1 MTDLFTNP
9 EFWKYLSIPV
19 IAALIGWI
27 TNWMA
32 IKLTFYPKE
41 FIGIRPFLGWQGI
54 IPSKA
59 EKMARI
65 AVDSTIAK
73 IGTVQE
79 IFEYIDPRVLTQYIV
94 DHTVPRTDEY
104 VDEIMLAEH
113 PTFWEN
119 LPQKAREMV
128 YQRVRD
134 RSPELVDNLVDDFSN
149 NAEDLLDI
157 QNMVVTQLG
166 EDRSLLNRI
175 FLECG
180 EKEFRFIINSGLY
193 FGFAFGIIQM
203 IVWYYFQA
211 GWILPFFGLLVGW
224 ATNWI
229 ALNFIF
235 RPLYPVKIG
244 PFRLQGQFLR
254 RQPEVAQSF
263 CHIVT
268 HEILTVGNL
277 VDAILNGPKAD
288 RARNL
293 VRKHMKKLVDETAG
307 MGKAFTQM
315 AFGPTSFANLKQR
328 VGDLSIE
335 IASETFDDPMFA
347 NDRAA
352 AVEDIMRRRMEELS
366 PAEFQE
372 LLRPCF
378 QEDEIKLIAAGAALG
393 FLAGLA
399 QLTFIFGATMF

>member
-1 MTDLFTNP
+1 MMDLFSTP

-32 IKLTFYPKE
+32 IKLTFHPKE
-41 FIGIRPFLGWQGI
+41 FIGIHPFLGWQGI

-79 IFEYIDPRVLTQYIV
+79 IIEYIDPRVLTQYIV
-94 DHTVPRTDEY
+94 DQSIPRTEEY

-128 YQRVRD
+128 YQRVRE
-134 RSPELVDNLVDDFSN
+134 RSPELVDNLVDDFSA

-180 EKEFRFIINSGLY
+180 KKEFRFIINSGLY
-193 FGFAFGIIQM
+193 FGFGFGLLQM
-203 IVWYYFQA
+203 ATWYFFQA

-244 PFRLQGQFLR
+244 PIRLQGQFLR
-254 RQPEVAQSF
+254 RQPEVAESF

-288 RARNL
+288 RAQNL

-307 MGKAFTQM
+307 MAKAFTQI
-315 AFGPTSFANLKQR
+315 AFGPTSFASLKER

-335 IASETFDDPMFA
+335 IAEETFDDPMFA

-352 AVEDIMRRRMEELS
+352 AVEDIMRRRMQELS
-366 PAEFQE
+366 PEEFQE

-399 QLTFIFGATMF
+399 QLTFIFGAAMF

>member
-1 MTDLFTNP
+1 MDLFCNT
-9 EFWKYLSIPV
+9 ELWKYLSIPV

-27 TNWMA
+27 TNWLA
-32 IKLTFYPKE
+32 IKLTFYPME
-41 FIGIRPFLGWQGI
+41 FIGIRPWLGWQGI

-65 AVDSTIAK
+65 AVNATIAK

-79 IFEYIDPRVLTQYIV
+79 IFEYIDPRVMTQYVV
-94 DHTVPRTDEY
+94 DHSIPRTEEY

-119 LPQKAREMV
+119 LPQRARQLV
-128 YQRVRD
+128 YDRVR
-134 RSPELVDNLVDDFSN
+134 RRTPELVDSLVDDFSN

-157 QNMVVTQLG
+157 QKMVIDQLS
-166 EDRSLLNRI
+166 ENRSLLNRI

-180 EKEFRFIINSGLY
+180 QREFRFIINSGLY
-193 FGFAFGIIQM
+193 FGFVFGLIQM
-203 IVWYYFQA
+203 VIWYSSQA
-211 GWILPFFGLLVGW
+211 GWILPAFGLLVGW

-235 RPLYPVKIG
+235 RPLHPVRIG
-244 PFRLQGQFLR
+244 PIRLQGQFLR
-254 RQPEVAQSF
+254 RQPEVAESF

-268 HEILTVGNL
+268 HEILTVGHL
-277 VDAILNGPKAD
+277 VDAILNGPRSH

-293 VRKHMKKLVDETAG
+293 VRKHMKQLVDETAG
-307 MGKAFTQM
+307 MGKAFTQVT
-315 AFGPTSFANLKQR
+315 FGPASFANLKQR

-335 IASETFDDPMFA
+335 IAEETFDDPMFES
-347 NDRAA
+347 DRAC
-352 AVEDIMRRRMEELS
+352 AVEEIMRRRMEDLS
-366 PAEFQE
+366 PEEFQN

-378 QEDEIKLIAAGAALG
+378 QEDEIKLIMAGAALG

-399 QLTFIFGATMF
+399 QLTFIFGASMF

>member
-1 MTDLFTNP
+1 MMDLFTNP
-9 EFWKYLSIPV
+9 ELWKYLSIPV
-19 IAALIGWI
+19 IAALIGWV

-32 IKLTFYPKE
+32 IKLTFHPRE

-79 IFEYIDPRVLTQYIV
+79 IFEYIDPRVLTQHVV
-94 DHTVPRTDEY
+94 DHTVPRTEEY

-119 LPQKAREMV
+119 LPQKAREKV
-128 YQRVRD
+128 YQRVRE
-134 RSPELVDNLVDDFSN
+134 RSPELVDNLVDDFSA

-180 EKEFRFIINSGLY
+180 EKEFRFIINSGFY
-193 FGFAFGIIQM
+193 FGFGFGIIQM

-254 RQPEVAQSF
+254 RQPEVANAF

-277 VDAILNGPKAD
+277 VDAILNGPKSH

-307 MGKAFTQM
+307 MGKAFTQV

-335 IASETFDDPMFA
+335 IAGETFDDPMFA
-347 NDRAA
+347 NDRAQ
-352 AVEDIMRRRMEELS
+352 AVEEIMRRRMEELS
-366 PAEFQE
+366 PEEFQD